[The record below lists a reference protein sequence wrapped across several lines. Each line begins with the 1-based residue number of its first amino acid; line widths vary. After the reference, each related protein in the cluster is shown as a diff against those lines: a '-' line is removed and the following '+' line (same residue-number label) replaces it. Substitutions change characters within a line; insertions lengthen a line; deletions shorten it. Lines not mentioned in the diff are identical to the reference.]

1 MSKITI
7 KDMTF
12 VEDLSEEAT
21 DIHGGRDNKP
31 GTERP
36 FSFGVELR
44 NTIGLPESESDY
56 YPGLGMQA
64 ENVTPL

>member
-1 MSKITI
+1 MSKIVI

-12 VEDLSEEAT
+12 VEDMPDEAKC
-21 DIHGGRDNKP
+21 IRGGRDNRP
-31 GTERP
+31 GSEKLH
-36 FSFGVELR
+36 SFDVELK

-64 ENVTPL
+64 DNVTPL